1 MKQESRLYNTEK
13 EGKERPQKGG
23 KKLTKKQLQILGV
36 VLVVIVCVIGVSYAY
51 WRLTLTQ
58 TGTNTI
64 ASSCLEVS
72 ITKEEN
78 PINLQKA
85 YPITDEEGL
94 SLTPYTFTI
103 TNTCSDYATYEVNLE
118 ILNTTTLSEEYVKVA
133 LNEDMQG
140 LVSNHQTVE
149 KTLEH
154 KFSLRKK

>member
-1 MKQESRLYNTEK
+1 MEK

-103 TNTCSDYATYEVNLE
+103 
-118 ILNTTTLSEEYVKVA
+118 
-133 LNEDMQG
+133 
-140 LVSNHQTVE
+140 
-149 KTLEH
+149 
-154 KFSLRKK
+154 